1 MAAAMP
7 FLLSLL
13 LVHFLLGSHAQSQGN
28 ISLEDSFD
36 TYANSSWLS
45 PSEEFAFG
53 FRLLPSGHF
62 LLGIWFDKIPEKTVV
77 WSANRDALAPAGSS
91 VNFTVT
97 GSLVITFPNGT
108 VFQIY
113 NGAAVTSASL
123 LDNGN
128 LVLRN
133 STSSVVW
140 QSFDHPTDTILRGQL
155 VRSDTRLFSN
165 ANGTVDYSTG
175 NYMLE
180 VGSDG
185 NVVLNTL
192 PSRWADSGYWF
203 TDTIQPN
210 VSLVFNQSTAFMYV
224 TNLTSIIYPLT
235 TDVSTPVD
243 SYYHRATVEDT
254 GNFQQYIYPKV
265 NGSGWTSVWKAVTEP
280 CSVNG
285 VCGVYGYCTTLDTQN
300 VSCSCFPGYSLM
312 DPAVPSKGCYPDVP
326 PRQCSKTPSAVTTY
340 TTEVFD
346 DTDIVNN
353 LLAEMT
359 RLYNSDLEGCRKAC
373 LEDCYCMAATL
384 TTDNVCRLKR
394 IPFMN
399 ARRSSPSTNG
409 IQAIIKVPN
418 ADPVNPDGQIPGKN
432 ELSSEKILII
442 CLSITAILA
451 FLFAA
456 VAIYYHPISRRSRE
470 RKVLANPAEINLKK
484 FTYRELH
491 EATDEF
497 KNKLGRGSF
506 GTVYSGILNFE
517 DKQIEIAVKKLEK
530 VIEQGEKQFLTEVR
544 VIGQTHHKNLVKLL
558 GFCDEQSHRLLV
570 YELMTNGTLSSF
582 LFSEGE
588 KPCWDHRAQIGL
600 AIARGL
606 SYLHDE
612 CETQIIHCDIK
623 PQNVLLDSQFNAKIA
638 DFGLAK
644 LLMKDQTRTSTNVRG
659 TMGYMAPE
667 WLRNAPVT
675 AKVDVYSFGVLL
687 LEIICCRRHIELN
700 RVEEESEE
708 DDLILVDWVLT
719 CVRKG
724 KLEAVVKHDPEVSDD
739 FKRFERMAMVGL
751 WCVHPDPILRPTMKK
766 VIQMLEGTAE
776 VAVPPLA
783 QFSSF

>member
-1 MAAAMP
+1 MAATILL
-7 FLLSLL
+7 LLSLL
-13 LVHFLLGSHAQSQGN
+13 LVYFLSGSHAQLQGN
-28 ISLEDSFD
+28 ISLGSSFD
-36 TYANSSWLS
+36 TETNSSWLS
-45 PSEEFAFG
+45 PSGDFAFG
-53 FRLLPSGHF
+53 FYPLPGGLF
-62 LLGIWFDKIPEKTVV
+62 LLGIWFDKITEKTVV
-77 WSANRDALAPAGSS
+77 WSANRDDPAPAGSS
-91 VNFTVT
+91 VNLTLT
-97 GSLVITFPNGT
+97 GSLVLTFPNGT
-108 VFQIY
+108 VIQIH
-113 NGAAVTSASL
+113 NGATNPANSASFQN
-123 LDNGN
+123 NGN

-133 STSSVVW
+133 SSSVVW
-140 QSFDHPTDTILRGQL
+140 QSFDNPTDTLLPGQT
-155 VRSDTRLFSN
+155 VPSDRRLYSN

-175 NYMLE
+175 KFMLE
-180 VGSDG
+180 VGTDG
-185 NVVLNTL
+185 NVVLATF
-192 PSRWADSGYWF
+192 RWADSGYWW

-210 VSLVFNQSTAFMYV
+210 VSLVFNESTALMYV

-235 TDVSTPVD
+235 TNVSTPVD
-243 SYYHRATVEDT
+243 RYYHRATVEDT

-285 VCGVYGYCTTLDTQN
+285 ICGVYGYCTSPDNQN
-300 VSCSCFPGYSLM
+300 VTCSCLPGYSLM
-312 DPAVPSKGCYPDVP
+312 DPNVPSKGCYPNVP
-326 PRQCSKTPSAVTTY
+326 PQQCSKSPSDVTNY
-340 TTEVFD
+340 TIEVIGD
-346 DTDIVNN
+346 ADIVNN
-353 LLAEMT
+353 EFAEMT
-359 RLYNSDLEGCRKAC
+359 RLYNYDLEKCRQSC
-373 LEDCYCMAATL
+373 MDDCYCMAATL
-384 TTDNVCRLKR
+384 TTDSVCRKKR

-399 ARRSSPSTNG
+399 ARQSSPSTNG
-409 IQAIIKVPN
+409 IQTIIKVPVVE
-418 ADPVNPDGQIPGKN
+418 PGKTDGQIPGKK
-432 ELSSEKILII
+432 EPRSQMILKV
-442 CLSITAILA
+442 CLSISSILA

-456 VAIYYHPISRRSRE
+456 VAIYNHPIARRCRA

-491 EATDEF
+491 EATDGF
-497 KNKLGRGSF
+497 KNKIGSGSF
-506 GTVYSGILNFE
+506 GTVYSGVLNFE
-517 DKQIEIAVKKLEK
+517 DKEIEIAVKKLKK
-530 VIEQGEKQFLTEVR
+530 VMEQGDKEFLTEVM

-570 YELMTNGTLSSF
+570 YELMTNGTLSGF
-582 LFSEGE
+582 LFAEGE
-588 KPCWDHRAQIGL
+588 KPCWDHRAQIVL
-600 AIARGL
+600 AVARGL

-623 PQNVLLDSQFNAKIA
+623 PQNVLLDSQFNPKIA

-667 WLRNAPVT
+667 WLKNVPVT

-719 CVRKG
+719 CVRRG

-766 VIQMLEGTAE
+766 VIQMLEGTVE

-783 QFSSF
+783 HAPTF

>member
-1 MAAAMP
+1 MVATILL
-7 FLLSLL
+7 LLSLL
-13 LVHFLLGSHAQSQGN
+13 AVHFLLGSHAQLQEN
-28 ISLEDSFD
+28 ISLGSSFA
-36 TYANSSWLS
+36 THTNSSWLS
-45 PSEEFAFG
+45 PSGEFAFG
-53 FRLLPSGHF
+53 FYPLAGGLF
-62 LLGIWFDKIPEKTVV
+62 LVGIWFDKIPEKTVV
-77 WSANRDALAPAGSS
+77 WSANRDDPAPAGSS
-91 VNFTVT
+91 INFTVS
-97 GSLVITFPNGT
+97 GSLVMTVPNGT
-108 VFQIY
+108 VTRIY
-113 NGAAVTSASL
+113 NGDTNAANSASL
-123 LDNGN
+123 QDNGN

-133 STSSVVW
+133 SSSVVW
-140 QSFDHPTDTILRGQL
+140 QSFDNPTDTLLPGQTL
-155 VRSDTRLFSN
+155 PWDHRIYSN

-175 NYMLE
+175 KFMLE
-180 VGSDG
+180 MGTDG
-185 NVVLNTL
+185 NLVL
-192 PSRWADSGYWF
+192 SAFRWADNGYWNI
-203 TDTIQPN
+203 DTQQSN
-210 VSLVFNQSTAFMYV
+210 VSLVFNESTGLMYL
-224 TNLTSIIYPLT
+224 TNLTSIIRQLT
-235 TDVSTPVD
+235 TNVSTPVD

-254 GNFQQYIYPKV
+254 GNFQQYIYRKV
-265 NGSGWTSVWKAVTEP
+265 NGSGWTSVWTAVTEP

-285 VCGVYGYCTTLDTQN
+285 ICGVYGYCTILDNQN
-300 VSCSCFPGYSLM
+300 VNCSCLPGYSLT
-312 DPAVPSKGCYPDVP
+312 DPNIPSKGCYPDVP
-326 PRQCSKTPSAVTTY
+326 PQQCSKSSSAVTNY
-340 TTEVFD
+340 TIQVID
-346 DTDIVNN
+346 SADIVNN
-353 LLAEMT
+353 LFTEMS
-359 RLYNSDLEGCRKAC
+359 RLYNSNLEKCRQAVMD
-373 LEDCYCMAATL
+373 DCYCMAATL
-384 TTDNVCRLKR
+384 TKDNVCRKKR

-399 ARRSSPSTNG
+399 ARKSSPSTDG
-409 IQAIIKVPN
+409 IQAIIKVP
-418 ADPVNPDGQIPGKN
+418 VKTDGQVAGKK
-432 ELSSEKILII
+432 EPRSQMILKV
-442 CLSITAILA
+442 CLSISAILA

-456 VAIYYHPISRRSRE
+456 FAIYNHPIARRSRA

-491 EATDEF
+491 EATDGF
-497 KNKLGRGSF
+497 KNKIGRGSF
-506 GTVYSGILNFE
+506 GTVYSGILNLE
-517 DKQIEIAVKKLEK
+517 DKQIKIAVKKLER
-530 VIEQGEKQFLTEVR
+530 VMEQGDKEFLTEVR

-570 YELMTNGTLSSF
+570 YELMTNGTLSGF
-582 LFSEGE
+582 LFAEGE
-588 KPCWDHRAQIGL
+588 KPCWDHRAQIVL

-667 WLRNAPVT
+667 WLKNAPVT

-751 WCVHPDPILRPTMKK
+751 WCVHPDPVLRPTMKK
-766 VIQMLEGTAE
+766 VIQMLEGTVE
-776 VAVPPLA
+776 VAVPPLVHA
-783 QFSSF
+783 PTF

>member
-28 ISLEDSFD
+28 ISLGDSFD
-36 TYANSSWLS
+36 TNANSSWLS

-53 FRLLPSGHF
+53 FQLLPSGLF

-77 WSANRDALAPAGSS
+77 WSANRDAPAPAGSS
-91 VNFTVT
+91 VSLTVD
-97 GSLVITFPNGT
+97 GRLAITSPNGT
-108 VFQIY
+108 VSQI
-113 NGAAVTSASL
+113 NNDAAANSASL

-128 LVLRN
+128 LVLWD
-133 STSSVVW
+133 SASSVVW
-140 QSFDHPTDTILRGQL
+140 QSFKNPTDTILPGQT
-155 VRSDTRLFSN
+155 VPSDNRLFSN

-180 VGSDG
+180 VGQDG
-185 NVVLNTL
+185 NVVLNTK
-192 PSRWADSGYWF
+192 PARWSDNGYWF
-203 TDTIQPN
+203 TDTIQLN
-210 VSLVFNQSTAFMYV
+210 VSLVFNESTALMYV
-224 TNLTSIIYPLT
+224 TNLTSIIHTLT
-235 TDVSTPVD
+235 TNVSTPVD

-280 CSVNG
+280 CKVNG
-285 VCGVYGYCTTLDTQN
+285 ICGVYGYCTTSDNQN
-300 VSCSCFPGYSLM
+300 VSCSCLQGYSHV
-312 DPAVPSKGCYPDVP
+312 DPAVPSKGCYPNVP
-326 PRQCSKTPSAVTTY
+326 PQQCSQSPSAVTTY
-340 TTEVFD
+340 TTLVYN
-346 DTDIVNN
+346 DTDIVNDIF
-353 LLAEMT
+353 AEMT
-359 RLYNSDLEGCRKAC
+359 RIYNSDLESCKQAC
-373 LEDCYCMAATL
+373 EEDCYCMAATL
-384 TTDNVCRLKR
+384 TTDEVCRMKR

-409 IQAIIKVPN
+409 VQAIIKV
-418 ADPVNPDGQIPGKN
+418 AVEIPDGQIVGKK
-432 ELSSEKILII
+432 ELSSETILII
-442 CLSITAILA
+442 CLSITAMLA
-451 FLFAA
+451 LLFAA
-456 VAIYYHPISRRSRE
+456 VAVYYHPISRRSRA
-470 RKVLANPAEINLKK
+470 RKVLANPAEINSKK

-491 EATDEF
+491 EATDGF
-497 KNKLGRGSF
+497 KNKLGSGSF
-506 GTVYSGILNFE
+506 GTVYSGVLNFE

-530 VIEQGEKQFLTEVR
+530 VMEQGEKEFLTEVR

-570 YELMTNGTLSSF
+570 YELMTNGSLSSF
-582 LFSEGE
+582 LFSMGE

-623 PQNVLLDSQFNAKIA
+623 PQNVLLDSQFNARIA

-644 LLMKDQTRTSTNVRG
+644 LLKKDQTRTSTNVRG

-667 WLRNAPVT
+667 WLKHAPVT

-700 RVEEESEE
+700 RVEEELEE

-724 KLEAVVKHDPEVSDD
+724 KLEAVVKHDPEVSND
-739 FKRFERMAMVGL
+739 FKRFVRMAMVGL
-751 WCVHPDPILRPTMKK
+751 WCVHPDPVLRPTMKK
-766 VIQMLEGTAE
+766 VIQMLEGTVE